1 MKRELTVYELG
12 KLLKEITEKT
22 KVELLVKRKLSGGFI
37 TIKGETRV
45 LNAPTEQKTLKGN
58 NIISLSVK
66 NKENGEMVIKLT
78 GIKNS
83 KFSVEVAPTRYKE
96 INIGGLSMDKIKES
110 DEEGKVKIDEDL
122 IFTVHESSR
131 EIEKLLEE

>member
-96 INIGGLSMDKIKES
+96 INIGGLLWIRLKRVMKSVRLKLMKI
-110 DEEGKVKIDEDL
+110 
-122 IFTVHESSR
+122 
-131 EIEKLLEE
+131 